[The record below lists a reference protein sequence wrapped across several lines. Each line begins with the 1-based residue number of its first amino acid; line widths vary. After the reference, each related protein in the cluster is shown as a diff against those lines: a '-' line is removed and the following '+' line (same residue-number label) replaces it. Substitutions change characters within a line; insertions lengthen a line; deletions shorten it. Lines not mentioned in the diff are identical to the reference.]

1 MAKEWTVSLIV
12 VLMMLS
18 NWKNAAKND
27 NVEPTLVKVKVKLW
41 YNIGQSI
48 NLPSSFK
55 IAPMNY
61 WIVLAF
67 LMNDLLNNNFISN
80 TTKRDIPLKTLHEL
94 ISVKTLLITRYQLD
108 LTLWI

>member
-1 MAKEWTVSLIV
+1 
-12 VLMMLS
+12 
-18 NWKNAAKND
+18 
-27 NVEPTLVKVKVKLW
+27 
-41 YNIGQSI
+41 
-48 NLPSSFK
+48 
-55 IAPMNY
+55 MNY

-94 ISVKTLLITRYQLD
+94 ISVKTLLITRYQID